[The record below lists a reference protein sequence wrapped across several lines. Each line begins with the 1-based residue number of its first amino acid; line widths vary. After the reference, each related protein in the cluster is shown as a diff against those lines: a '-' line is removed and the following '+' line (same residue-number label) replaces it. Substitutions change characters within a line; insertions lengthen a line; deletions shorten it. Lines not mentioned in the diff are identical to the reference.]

1 MLLNVTGREFATIL
15 AGLRYW
21 QRKGILG
28 PTKPHCL
35 AEYDIASDAGKV
47 QPLGNLE
54 IDELCERLNFADT
67 PTKTKERQEQLV
79 KYALKFLVA
88 NIDETTE
95 EDLNADAATLGK
107 ELLDL
112 VSQEEN

>member
-1 MLLNVTGREFATIL
+1 MLLGTAT
-15 AGLRYW
+15 
-21 QRKGILG
+21 RK
-28 PTKPHCL
+28 
-35 AEYDIASDAGKV
+35 D
-47 QPLGNLE
+47 
-54 IDELCERLNFADT
+54 
-67 PTKTKERQEQLV
+67 ERQKQLV

-95 EDLNADAATLGK
+95 EDLNADAATLEK

>member
-21 QRKGILG
+21 QANNRQNAKRA
-28 PTKPHCL
+28 P
-35 AEYDIASDAGKV
+35 EYDIASDAGKV

-95 EDLNADAATLGK
+95 EDLNADAATLEK